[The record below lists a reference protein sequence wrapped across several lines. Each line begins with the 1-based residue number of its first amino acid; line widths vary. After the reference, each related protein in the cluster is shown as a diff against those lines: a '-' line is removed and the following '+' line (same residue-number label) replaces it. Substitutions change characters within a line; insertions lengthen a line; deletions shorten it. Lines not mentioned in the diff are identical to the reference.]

1 MATHES
7 HKLEDH
13 QTVANE
19 SNMASSHQFL
29 NGINSHSHVVSNT
42 PTPDDFVKATQEG
55 QFCEGVMSEEIV
67 SMVGDSQLLVVGV
80 LEAVS
85 ARVDR
90 VSN

>member
-1 MATHES
+1 MLFLILPLIFVPTQTRYFLLVSLLFS
-7 HKLEDH
+7 H
-13 QTVANE
+13 
-19 SNMASSHQFL
+19 L
-29 NGINSHSHVVSNT
+29 N
-42 PTPDDFVKATQEG
+42 TPDDFVKATQEG

-67 SMVGDSQLLVVGV
+67 SMVGDSQLVVVGV